1 MATVS
6 GKTLATNLISKY
18 NVGGN
23 DNKAFSGWT
32 MKLWTTRVVLGSAES
47 KKIVA
52 EVKKLPVAQQKA
64 VLNAIAGRIDK
75 KAATVGG
82 MYITPQG
89 AAMFKK
95 LADQLGLHKSFTGVQ
110 KPPMVMG

>member
-1 MATVS
+1 MASVS
-6 GKTLATNLISKY
+6 GKTIANNLVSQY
-18 NVGGN
+18 NVGSN

-32 MKLWTTRVVLGSAES
+32 MKLWTTRTVLGLSES
-47 KKIVA
+47 KKVIA
-52 EVKKLPVAQQKA
+52 EVKKLPVSKQKA
-64 VLNAIAGRIDK
+64 VLSAIASRIDK

-89 AAMFKK
+89 AALFKA
-95 LADQLGLHKSFTGVQ
+95 LSDSLGQNKSFTGVQ